1 MASVTESLKLY
12 DTLRVW
18 LGVVPWRDVRHLQT
32 LAWMMVGLLSSS
44 HVALTKWT
52 PYVVGRAGFA
62 QSTQRRFERW
72 LTNRRIPVLSL
83 YGALLG
89 QVLADFKDRRVYL
102 ALDTTMLWDTYC
114 VVYVSLVYRG
124 RMIPLVWRSW
134 RMAAPAWRSATT
146 GAF

>member
-44 HVALTKWT
+44 HVALTKWI

-114 VVYVSLVYRG
+114 VV
-124 RMIPLVWRSW
+124 
-134 RMAAPAWRSATT
+134 
-146 GAF
+146 